1 LHKLRHILVLIS
13 CLFFF
18 VFFLDGWSY
27 HEWTIQ
33 DFLGQGLAYL
43 TSMQLVGI
51 MEYTEALG
59 NNHGSV

>member
-1 LHKLRHILVLIS
+1 LHKLLYILVLIS
-13 CLFFF
+13 CFSFFF
-18 VFFLDGWSY
+18 FFLDGWSY
-27 HEWTIQ
+27 HELTIQ
-33 DFLGQGLAYL
+33 DLLGQGFSYL